1 MTMEKTNEQLV
12 KYREMLWQMEMDML
26 IDMGKDY
33 IIEFREGILLIDGRV
48 QPSRVQD
55 KYRNYFKEKTGKI
68 FKKTETPKK
77 EFRVTEFLKLV

>member
-1 MTMEKTNEQLV
+1 MEKTNEQLV

-33 IIEFREGILLIDGRV
+33 TIEFREGILLIDGRV

-55 KYRNYFKEKTGKI
+55 KYRNYFEEETGKI